1 MEDRVKDLER
11 INAQMSQEFTKFYD
25 IVLAEGLLD
34 ASPKVSE
41 RLRGITEKIMRLGSS
56 DNTGYLSPEDERVS
70 NGKQSPEKTTSSVS
84 GDSNGA
90 ASLGQTTLVNRAGE
104 THMSSISEV
113 ASIPG
118 AGQFPLQ
125 STTYEV
131 VAQATPMNASF
142 PFFFNNQPSTNY
154 VHFLSNSTLPAT
166 SQPTTP
172 FQAVAMSPPP
182 PKFIQATFTRRLRR
196 RTQERSLTL
205 ASMANPPAER
215 FAAVFGFC
223 LLFESRDDII
233 RRLSKNLQ
241 EDIEIDVSQWKCDAN
256 GDAVPL
262 TLEQA
267 DHMQMQIRN
276 IFSNYRQEFLN
287 SAQVEEYM
295 KQLGIYVAPDQN
307 VVEADI
313 DLNVLKDVQQIGHD
327 MSSMAPPPF
336 FDPSGLGATNGS
348 NQQQQHPQHIMQMS
362 MHGMMAGAEHQILQ
376 APNGSSYMYMD
387 GINRMWGDQQ
397 SWPKTRI
404 SLNVKVLIEEMVSG
418 SVCLGKSPGIRI
430 NDIHRAIRIASG
442 LSH

>member
-1 MEDRVKDLER
+1 
-11 INAQMSQEFTKFYD
+11 MSQEFTRFYD

-41 RLRGITEKIMRLGSS
+41 RLRAITEKIMRLGAS

-70 NGKQSPEKTTSSVS
+70 NGKQSPEKSTSSIS

-90 ASLGQTTLVNRAGE
+90 ASLGQATLVNQPHEAQLSA
-104 THMSSISEV
+104 MSDV
-113 ASIPG
+113 ASIAAP
-118 AGQFPLQ
+118 GQFPLQ
-125 STTYEV
+125 SSTYEV

-142 PFFFNNQPSTNY
+142 PFFFSNQPSANY
-154 VHFLSNSTLPAT
+154 VHFLASSSLPPV

-182 PKFIQATFTRRLRR
+182 PKFAQATFSRRLRR
-196 RTQERSLTL
+196 RTQERALTL

-223 LLFESRDDII
+223 LLFESRDDIV

-241 EDIEIDVSQWKCDAN
+241 EDVEIDVSQWKSDSN
-256 GDAVPL
+256 GEAVPL

-287 SAQVEEYM
+287 SSEVEEYM
-295 KQLGIYVAPDQN
+295 KQLGIFVAADQTLL
-307 VVEADI
+307 EADL
-313 DLNVLKDVQQIGHD
+313 DLNALKDVQQVGND
-327 MSSMAPPPF
+327 MCGMPPPAF
-336 FDPSGLGATNGS
+336 FDASGLGTPAGN
-348 NQQQQHPQHIMQMS
+348 NHHHHQHQNHHQQQHMMHMS
-362 MHGMMAGAEHQILQ
+362 MHGLMAGAEPQIMQ
-376 APNGSSYMYMD
+376 APNGSSYIYMD
-387 GINRMWGDQQ
+387 GINRMLGDQQ

-404 SLNVKVLIEEMVSG
+404 SLNIKVLIEEIVSG

-430 NDIHRAIRIASG
+430 NDIHKAIRVASG